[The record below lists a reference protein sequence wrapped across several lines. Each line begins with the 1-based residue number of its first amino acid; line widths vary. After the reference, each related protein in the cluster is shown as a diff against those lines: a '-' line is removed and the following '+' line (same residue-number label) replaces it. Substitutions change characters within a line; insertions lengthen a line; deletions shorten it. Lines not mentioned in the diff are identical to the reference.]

1 MTAACPFC
9 RLPRERILHEADTA
23 LALHDG
29 YPVSP
34 GHTLVIP
41 RRHVASFFEIT
52 DAECADLM
60 SLLAAARDDIDRQFH
75 PAGYNIGINDGAAA
89 GQTVQHLHIHLIPRY
104 EGDRDDPRGGVRWVL
119 PDKAAY
125 WNQGLTVGEVR
136 DSGIPPPYLPT
147 RTSRPSP
154 EDQVRFI
161 ANIERILSEGSFVA
175 TYKYALLVALVELA
189 IERGDDSNREL
200 VLSIRD
206 IADKFAELYWRQAAP
221 YEATGV
227 SGPGF
232 VLHQNTGRQAGAI
245 TRLARL
251 RDELKGSRS
260 TLAEARRTAD
270 WKRLVG
276 QMQTLLKTMPLWRL
290 QRVGHEDNRFL
301 YEPGPGASNITL
313 LPGVACHLRERA
325 PLIRRLAETEWLRFV
340 LSLEQNQPV
349 LGRAVGL
356 SEFLFG
362 SGRAAL
368 SLKVSKPLRELQ
380 DGECFY
386 CQHKLPAEA
395 AVDHFIPWSRYPR
408 DLAHNLVLAHGA
420 CNSRKS
426 DLLGGEMYL
435 ERWAQFLSEHDSDLL
450 QIGTEA
456 GLLVDRAT
464 SVAVAEWSYGHAE
477 RVQAQVWLGG
487 TKYGHLAADWRRL
500 LPPGSTR

>member
-1 MTAACPFC
+1 M
-9 RLPRERILHEADTA
+9 
-23 LALHDG
+23 G
-29 YPVSP
+29 
-34 GHTLVIP
+34 
-41 RRHVASFFEIT
+41 
-52 DAECADLM
+52 
-60 SLLAAARDDIDRQFH
+60 
-75 PAGYNIGINDGAAA
+75 
-89 GQTVQHLHIHLIPRY
+89 
-104 EGDRDDPRGGVRWVL
+104 
-119 PDKAAY
+119 K
-125 WNQGLTVGEVR
+125 VR
-136 DSGIPPPYLPT
+136 DSGTPPPYLPA

-200 VLSIRD
+200 ELPIHE
-206 IADKFAELYWRQAAP
+206 IAGKFAELYWRQAAP
-221 YEATGV
+221 YEADGA
-227 SGPGF
+227 SGAGF
-232 VLHQNTGRQAGAI
+232 VLHQNLGKQASAI
-245 TRLARL
+245 SRLARL

-276 QMQTLLKTMPLWRL
+276 QMRVLLNNMPLWRL
-290 QRVGHEDNRFL
+290 QRVGHEDIRFL
-301 YEPGPGASNITL
+301 YEPGPGANCITL

-325 PLIRRLAETEWLRFV
+325 PLIRRLAQTEWLRFV
-340 LSLEQNQPV
+340 LSLKQNQPV

-362 SGRAAL
+362 SNRAAL
-368 SLKVSKPLRELQ
+368 SLKVAKLLRELQ
-380 DGECFY
+380 DGRCFY
-386 CQHKLPAEA
+386 CQRSLPSKA

-426 DLLGGEMYL
+426 DLLGGEPYL
-435 ERWAQFLSEHDSDLL
+435 ERWAEFVSDHDSDLL

-456 GLLVDRAT
+456 SLLVDRAT

-477 RVQAQVWLGG
+477 RVQAEVWLGG
-487 TKYGHLAADWRRL
+487 TDYGHLSTSWREL
-500 LPPGSTR
+500 LPAQR